1 MRQINAQ
8 APHYQPY
15 KPLSTFINHSMNFE
29 TIAIRTQTDR
39 TQHREHSTP
48 IFPTSSFVFD
58 DAEQMRALFADEQEG
73 NIYSR
78 FTNPSVREFEEKMA
92 LLEGVEDAVATATG
106 MAAVFASFLAFLK
119 SGDHLLASKAVFGSS
134 YTIITQYLPKWGIS
148 FDWLP
153 TDTAQWQALVR
164 PNTKMLFLET
174 PSNPGLDVIDLA
186 FTGQFCKRNSLI
198 FNIDNCFATPY
209 LQQPARFGADLI
221 SHSATKWIDGQGRVL
236 GGVVA
241 GSKAMI
247 AEVKKLCRS
256 TGPSLSPFNAWVLSK
271 SLETLAVRMDRH
283 CENALLLAQ
292 FLEQNGQVAR
302 VIYPF
307 LDSHPMSAVA
317 KQQMKKG
324 GGIVAFEING
334 GLEQGR
340 RFLNSVKLCSL
351 SANLGDTRSIVT
363 HPASTTHAKL
373 TEQARQ
379 DVGITNSLV
388 RVSVGL
394 EHIDDIVADIDNALK
409 MSGL

>member
-1 MRQINAQ
+1 
-8 APHYQPY
+8 
-15 KPLSTFINHSMNFE
+15 
-29 TIAIRTQTDR
+29 
-39 TQHREHSTP
+39 
-48 IFPTSSFVFD
+48 
-58 DAEQMRALFADEQEG
+58 
-73 NIYSR
+73 
-78 FTNPSVREFEEKMA
+78 
-92 LLEGVEDAVATATG
+92 

-153 TDTAQWQALVR
+153 ADTAQWQSLVK

-174 PSNPGLDVIDLA
+174 PSNPGLDVVDIA

-247 AEVKKLCRS
+247 SEVKKLCRS

-292 FLEQNGQVAR
+292 YLAQNGQVAR

-324 GGIVAFEING
+324 GGIVAFEIKG
-334 GLEQGR
+334 GLEAGR
-340 RFLNSVKLCSL
+340 RFLNAVKMCSL
-351 SANLGDTRSIVT
+351 SANLGDTRTIVT

-373 TEQARQ
+373 TEEFRQ
-379 DVGITNSLV
+379 GVGITNSLV

-409 MSGL
+409 SSVDEG

>member
-1 MRQINAQ
+1 M
-8 APHYQPY
+8 H
-15 KPLSTFINHSMNFE
+15 FE
-29 TIAIRTQTDR
+29 TTAIRTQTDR

-48 IFPTSSFVFD
+48 IFPTSSFIFE
-58 DAEQMRALFADEQEG
+58 DAEQMRAMFADELEG

-78 FTNPSVREFEEKMA
+78 FTNPSMREFEEKMA
-92 LLEGVEDAVATATG
+92 LLEGVEDAVATASG

-119 SGDHLLASKAVFGSS
+119 TGDHLLASKAVFGSS

-153 TDTAQWQALVR
+153 TDTSKWQELVK

-186 FTGQFCKRNSLI
+186 FTGQFCKHNSLI

-209 LQQPARFGADLI
+209 LQQPVHFGADLI
-221 SHSATKWIDGQGRVL
+221 THSATKWIDGQGRVL

-247 AEVKKLCRS
+247 ADVKKLCRS

-307 LDSHPMSAVA
+307 LDSHPMCTVA

-324 GGIVAFEING
+324 GGIVAFEIKG

-340 RFLNSVKLCSL
+340 RFLNAVEMCSL
-351 SANLGDTRSIVT
+351 SANLGDTRTIVT

-373 TEQARQ
+373 TEEARQ

-394 EHIDDIVADIDNALK
+394 EHIDDIVVDIDNALK
-409 MSGL
+409 MSSLQ

>member
-1 MRQINAQ
+1 
-8 APHYQPY
+8 
-15 KPLSTFINHSMNFE
+15 MNFE

-119 SGDHLLASKAVFGSS
+119 TGDHLLASKAVFGSS

-153 TDTAQWQALVR
+153 TDTSKWQELVK

-174 PSNPGLDVIDLA
+174 PSNPGLDVIDLDFA
-186 FTGQFCKRNSLI
+186 GQFCIRNALI

-241 GSKAMI
+241 GNKAMI

-307 LDSHPMSAVA
+307 LDSHPMCAVA

-324 GGIVAFEING
+324 GGIVAFEIQG

-340 RFLNSVKLCSL
+340 RFLNNVKMCSL
-351 SANLGDTRSIVT
+351 SANLGDTRTIVT

-373 TEQARQ
+373 TEEARQ

-409 MSGL
+409 MSAL

>member
-1 MRQINAQ
+1 M
-8 APHYQPY
+8 H
-15 KPLSTFINHSMNFE
+15 FE
-29 TIAIRTQTDR
+29 TTAIRTQTDR
-39 TQHREHSTP
+39 TQQREHSTP
-48 IFPTSSFVFD
+48 IFPTSSFVFE
-58 DAEQMRALFADEQEG
+58 DAEQMRAMFADELEG

-92 LLEGVEDAVATATG
+92 LLEGVEDAVATASG

-119 SGDHLLASKAVFGSS
+119 TGDHLLASKAVFGSS
-134 YTIITQYLPKWGIS
+134 YTIITQYLPRWGIS

-153 TDTAQWQALVR
+153 ADTGKWQEMVR

-186 FTGQFCKRNSLI
+186 FTGQFCKQNSLI

-221 SHSATKWIDGQGRVL
+221 THSATKWIDGQGRVL

-247 AEVKKLCRS
+247 ADVKKLCRS

-292 FLEQNGQVAR
+292 FLEKNGQVAR
-302 VIYPF
+302 VIHPF
-307 LDSHPMSAVA
+307 LDSHPMCAVA

-324 GGIVAFEING
+324 GGIVAFEIKG

-340 RFLNSVKLCSL
+340 RFLNSVKMCSL
-351 SANLGDTRSIVT
+351 SANLGDTRTIVT

-373 TEQARQ
+373 TPEARQ
-379 DVGITNSLV
+379 EVGITSSLV

-394 EHIDDIVADIDNALK
+394 EHIDDIVADIAQALAN
-409 MSGL
+409 SVDEG

>member
-1 MRQINAQ
+1 MGQNNNNSFIINLIN
-8 APHYQPY
+8 
-15 KPLSTFINHSMNFE
+15 PLNFINQKMHFE
-29 TIAIRTQTDR
+29 TTAIRTQTDR

-48 IFPTSSFVFD
+48 IFPTSSFIFE
-58 DAEQMRALFADEQEG
+58 DAEQMRAMFADELEG

-78 FTNPSVREFEEKMA
+78 FTNPSMREFEEKMA
-92 LLEGVEDAVATATG
+92 LLEGVEDAVATASG

-119 SGDHLLASKAVFGSS
+119 TGDHLLASKAVFGSS

-153 TDTAQWQALVR
+153 TDTSKWQELVK

-186 FTGQFCKRNSLI
+186 FTGQFCKHNSLI

-209 LQQPARFGADLI
+209 LQQPVHFGADLI
-221 SHSATKWIDGQGRVL
+221 THSATKWIDGQGRVL

-247 AEVKKLCRS
+247 ADVKKLCRS

-307 LDSHPMSAVA
+307 LDSHPMCTVA

-324 GGIVAFEING
+324 GGIVAFEIKG

-340 RFLNSVKLCSL
+340 RFLNAVEMCSL
-351 SANLGDTRSIVT
+351 SANLGDTRTIVT

-373 TEQARQ
+373 TEEARQ

-394 EHIDDIVADIDNALK
+394 EHIDDIVVDIDNALK
-409 MSGL
+409 MSSLQ